1 MSTFFQILGSLGLFL
16 FGMKLMSDAL
26 QKSTGDK
33 LRSIMQSMTGNRFK
47 GLFSGL
53 IVTTAVQSSTATT
66 IMVVGFVNAGIL
78 KLREA
83 IGVIMGA
90 NLGTTATAWIIALFG
105 FKFDMAGVCL
115 PMIGIGVVFLFF
127 FKKQG
132 YKNSGEFL
140 IGLGLLFFG
149 LVYLKD
155 SVPDLQAHPELF
167 EWIKGFTGFGF
178 GSVLIF
184 LTFGIILTL
193 VVQSS
198 SVAVAIT
205 MSMLSKGWFGEDS
218 LWAFTLAAAIVL
230 GENIGTTMT
239 AIVAA
244 VPGSRNAKRAAFTH
258 LVFNVLGVIWVLCVF
273 GYFINALG
281 AMLVG
286 FDSVMEFF
294 GMGRGDL
301 SGASDDNHI
310 KLALFHT
317 MFNLTN
323 ICVLIGFVPW
333 IEKLACFVI
342 PVSKSEEQTPGPTQ
356 RLEYLTNNFKEVGE
370 LALYE
375 GQREVVKLAEMSQD
389 MFVGFVNVFQHP
401 EQDLSNEVNRLRDLE
416 KDCDKLSYALTQ
428 FFVHCS
434 AHEISDKSTKLVV
447 KNMLIVAELEDLSD
461 CCYRLLT
468 MAKKRYRKQTNYS
481 MMSVPAFVEFC
492 VEVQSF
498 LALTKTMLE
507 KQYISKE
514 DLADA
519 RKIREKLNF
528 VRKMIRREAVANMET
543 TGSATRGGVLFI
555 EILGQCEK
563 VGAHAMN
570 VLQALESPEMLF
582 LD

>member
-1 MSTFFQILGSLGLFL
+1 MNTFFQILGSLGLFL
-16 FGMKLMSDAL
+16 FGMKLMSDGL
-26 QKSTGDK
+26 QKLAGDK
-33 LRSIMQSMTGNRFK
+33 LRSIMQSMTGNRVK
-47 GLFSGL
+47 GIFSGL
-53 IVTTAVQSSTATT
+53 VVTTAVQSSTATT
-66 IMVVGFVNAGIL
+66 VMVVGFVNAGIL

-83 IGVIMGA
+83 IGVVMGA
-90 NLGTTATAWIIALFG
+90 NLGTTATAWIIAIFG
-105 FKFDMAGVCL
+105 FKFNMAEVVLPVVGV
-115 PMIGIGVVFLFF
+115 GVVLLFF

-140 IGLGLLFFG
+140 IGLGLLFLG

-155 SVPDLQAHPELF
+155 SVPDLQAHPEVF
-167 EWIKGFTGFGF
+167 EWIKGFTGYGF

-184 LTFGIILTL
+184 LIFGIVLTL

-198 SVAVAIT
+198 AVAIAIT
-205 MSMLSKGWFGEDS
+205 MSMLSKGWFGEDPF
-218 LWAFTLAAAIVL
+218 LAFTLATAIVL

-244 VPGSRNAKRAAFTH
+244 IPGNRNAKRAAFIH
-258 LVFNVLGVIWVLCVF
+258 LIFNVIGVMWVLCVL
-273 GYFINALG
+273 GYFIKGLDFMMG
-281 AMLVG
+281 A
-286 FDSVMEFF
+286 FDSLIGFF

-301 SGASDDNHI
+301 TGASDDYHI

-323 ICVLIGFVPW
+323 ICILVGFVPLL
-333 IEKLACFVI
+333 EKLAYFFI
-342 PVSKSEEQTPGPTQ
+342 PIVKSEEETPGPLQ

-375 GQREVVKLAEMSQD
+375 GQQEVIKLAEMSQD

-401 EQDLSNEVNRLRDLE
+401 DQDLSNEVNRLRDLE

-492 VEVQSF
+492 IEVQSF

-528 VRKMIRREAVANMET
+528 VRKMIRREAVANMEA